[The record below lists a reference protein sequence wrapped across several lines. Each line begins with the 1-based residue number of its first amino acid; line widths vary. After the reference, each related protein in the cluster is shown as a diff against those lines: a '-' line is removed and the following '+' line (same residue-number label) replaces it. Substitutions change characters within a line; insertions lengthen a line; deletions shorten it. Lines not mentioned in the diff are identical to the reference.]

1 MLTPDYLLHCT
12 DSLTELLNA
21 YDNAVVAD
29 IARRIVKTGYVT
41 ETAKHQIRQAQQ
53 MGLLYEDIIREIA
66 QRTTATD
73 SMVRTL
79 FEDAGVE
86 TVETDNRLYT
96 AAGLQPTDLR
106 ASPAMLQMLQAGYE
120 NTLGTMHNLT
130 LTTANTAQQ
139 AYISACDLA
148 MLQVQSGAMSYQQA
162 IRAAIQSAASDGTR
176 VLYPSGRTD
185 RIEVAVRRAVLTG
198 VAKTCRT
205 IGEYNAASCGCD
217 LMELSAHA
225 GARPSHAR
233 WQGQLVS
240 LSGKRGYLSKD
251 DIGYGSGD
259 GFGGYNCRHDWY
271 PFFPGIS
278 QRNYSPEK
286 LTQLETMTVN
296 YNGQEIPYYDATQE
310 QRRLERRVRDCKLR
324 LSATDAARQETK
336 DPKLRAQ
343 LDEDFAKQSKA
354 LREARDKLA
363 DFQTGTGLLPD
374 TSRTQVY
381 GFGRSIAQKA
391 VAAQKRVDKFNNNG
405 IMNSG
410 AISGALNP
418 FSKDARKHAAQYYE
432 SVRHMNTDVARISEN
447 TGISEAE
454 IAKIKKHVF
463 LEKHDLG
470 GDEPEYFYPNYEM
483 AQSWQRLIDG
493 KNIQKHD
500 VTLLRHEAME
510 RELMDKGYSQAEAHR
525 LAEEKYNYSKE
536 SDEYYAETNKHR
548 KNRNN
553 D

>member
-12 DSLTELLNA
+12 DSLTELLDA
-21 YDNAVVAD
+21 YDNAVVSD

-66 QRTTATD
+66 QRTNITD

-79 FEDAGVE
+79 FENAGVE
-86 TVETDNRLYT
+86 TVRTDNRLYT

-278 QRNYSPEK
+278 QRNYSQEK
-286 LTQLETMTVN
+286 LNQLETMTVN

-391 VAAQKRVDKFNNNG
+391 VAAQKRVDKSGKGG
-405 IMNSG
+405 IMNLG

-418 FSKDARKHAAQYYE
+418 FSKDAKKHAAQYYE

-536 SDEYYAETNKHR
+536 SDEYYAETNKHH
-548 KNRNN
+548 KNRSN

>member
-12 DSLTELLNA
+12 DSLVELMDA

-29 IARRIVKTGYVT
+29 IARRIVKTGTIT
-41 ETAKHQIRQAQQ
+41 ETAKHQIKQAQQ
-53 MGLLYEDIIREIA
+53 MGLLYEDIIQEIA
-66 QRTTATD
+66 KRTNATD
-73 SMVRTL
+73 NMIKAL

-86 TVETDNRLYT
+86 TVQTDNRLYT
-96 AAGLQPTDLR
+96 AAGLQTTDLL

-162 IRAAIQSAASDGTR
+162 IRAAIQSAAADGTR

-185 RIEVAVRRAVLTG
+185 RIEVAIRRAVLTG

-225 GARPSHAR
+225 GARPSHAK

-240 LSGKRGYLSKD
+240 LSGKKGYLSKD

-286 LTQLETMTVN
+286 LEQLENMTIN

-310 QRRLERRVRDCKLR
+310 QRRLERAVRDCKLR
-324 LSATDAARQETK
+324 LSATDAARQETT

-343 LDEDFAKQSKA
+343 LDEDFARQSKA

-363 DFQTGTGLLPD
+363 DFQNGTGLLPD

-381 GFGRSIAQKA
+381 GYGRSISQKA
-391 VAAQKRVDKFNNNG
+391 VSAQKKVDKSGKGG
-405 IMNSG
+405 IINTG

-418 FSKDARKHAAQYYE
+418 FSEDARKHAAQYYE
-432 SVRHMNTDVARISEN
+432 SVRHMRTDASRISKN

-454 IAKIKKHVF
+454 IAKIKEYVF
-463 LEKHDLG
+463 MEKHDLG
-470 GDEPEYFYPNYEM
+470 GDEPEYFYPSYEM

-500 VTLLRHEAME
+500 ITMLRHEAME
-510 RELMDKGYSQAEAHR
+510 IELMNKGYSQAEAHR
-525 LAEEKYNYSKE
+525 LTEEKYNYSKE
-536 SDEYYAETNKHR
+536 SDEYYAATDKHQ
-548 KNRNN
+548 KKRNN
-553 D
+553 A

>member
-12 DSLTELLNA
+12 DSLVELMDA

-29 IARRIVKTGYVT
+29 IARRIVKTGTIT
-41 ETAKHQIRQAQQ
+41 ETAKHQIKQAQQ
-53 MGLLYEDIIREIA
+53 MGMLYEDIIQEIA
-66 QRTTATD
+66 KRTNATD
-73 SMVRTL
+73 NMIKAL
-79 FEDAGVE
+79 FENAGVE
-86 TVETDNRLYT
+86 TVQTDNQLYT
-96 AAGLQPTDLR
+96 AAGLQTTDLL

-162 IRAAIQSAASDGTR
+162 IRAAIQSAAADGTR

-185 RIEVAVRRAVLTG
+185 RIEVAIRRAVLTG

-225 GARPSHAR
+225 GARPSHAK

-240 LSGKRGYLSKD
+240 LSGKKGYLSKD

-286 LTQLETMTVN
+286 LEQLENMTIN

-310 QRRLERRVRDCKLR
+310 QRRLERAVRDCKLR
-324 LSATDAARQETK
+324 LSATDAARQETT

-343 LDEDFAKQSKA
+343 LDEDFARQSKA

-363 DFQTGTGLLPD
+363 DFQNGTGLLPD

-381 GFGRSIAQKA
+381 GYGRSISQKA
-391 VAAQKRVDKFNNNG
+391 VSAQKKVDKSGKGG
-405 IMNSG
+405 IINTG

-418 FSKDARKHAAQYYE
+418 FSEDARKHAAQYYE
-432 SVRHMNTDVARISEN
+432 SVRHMRTDASRISKN

-454 IAKIKKHVF
+454 IAKIKEYVF
-463 LEKHDLG
+463 MEKHDLG
-470 GDEPEYFYPNYEM
+470 GDEPEYFYPSYEM

-500 VTLLRHEAME
+500 ITMLRHEAME
-510 RELMDKGYSQAEAHR
+510 IELMNKGYSQAEAHR
-525 LAEEKYNYSKE
+525 LTEEKYNYSKE
-536 SDEYYAETNKHR
+536 SDEYYAATDKHQ
-548 KNRNN
+548 KKRNN
-553 D
+553 A

>member
-12 DSLTELLNA
+12 DSLTELLDA
-21 YDNAVVAD
+21 YDNAVVSD

-53 MGLLYEDIIREIA
+53 MGLLYDDIIREIA
-66 QRTTATD
+66 QRTNITD

-79 FEDAGVE
+79 FENAGVE
-86 TVETDNRLYT
+86 TVRTDNRLYT

-278 QRNYSPEK
+278 QRNYSQEK
-286 LTQLETMTVN
+286 LNQLETMTVN

-391 VAAQKRVDKFNNNG
+391 VSAQKRVDKSGGGG
-405 IMNSG
+405 IMNLG

-418 FSKDARKHAAQYYE
+418 FSKDAKKHAAQYYE

-536 SDEYYAETNKHR
+536 SDEYYAETNKHH
-548 KNRNN
+548 KNRSN

>member
-12 DSLTELLNA
+12 DSLTELLDA
-21 YDNAVVAD
+21 YDNAVVSD

-53 MGLLYEDIIREIA
+53 MGLLYDDIIREIA
-66 QRTTATD
+66 QRTNATD

-86 TVETDNRLYT
+86 TVQTDNRLYT

-278 QRNYSPEK
+278 QRNYTPEK
-286 LTQLETMTVN
+286 LAQLETMTVN
-296 YNGQEIPYYDATQE
+296 YNGQEISYYDATQA

-381 GFGRSIAQKA
+381 GYGRSISQKA
-391 VAAQKRVDKFNNNG
+391 VSAQKRVDKSGGGG
-405 IMNSG
+405 IMNLG

-418 FSKDARKHAAQYYE
+418 FSKDAKKHAAQYYE

-536 SDEYYAETNKHR
+536 SDEYYAETNKHH
-548 KNRNN
+548 KNRSN

>member
-41 ETAKHQIRQAQQ
+41 ETAKHQLRQAQQ
-53 MGLLYEDIIREIA
+53 MGLLYDDIIREIA
-66 QRTTATD
+66 QRTNATD

-86 TVETDNRLYT
+86 TVQTDNRLYT
-96 AAGLQPTDLR
+96 AAGLQTTDLR

-278 QRNYSPEK
+278 QRNYTPEK
-286 LTQLETMTVN
+286 LAQLETMTVN

-391 VAAQKRVDKFNNNG
+391 VAAQKRVDKSGGGG
-405 IMNSG
+405 IMNLG

-418 FSKDARKHAAQYYE
+418 FSKDAKKHAAQYYE

-536 SDEYYAETNKHR
+536 SDEYYAETNKHH
-548 KNRNN
+548 KNRSN

>member
-12 DSLTELLNA
+12 DSLTELLDA
-21 YDNAVVAD
+21 YDNAVVSD

-41 ETAKHQIRQAQQ
+41 ETAKHQLRQAQQ

-66 QRTTATD
+66 QRTNITD

-79 FEDAGVE
+79 FENAGVE
-86 TVETDNRLYT
+86 TVRTDNRLYT

-286 LTQLETMTVN
+286 LNQLETMTVN

-310 QRRLERRVRDCKLR
+310 QRRRERRVRDCKLR

-354 LREARDKLA
+354 LRDARDKLA

>member
-53 MGLLYEDIIREIA
+53 MGLLYDDIIREIA
-66 QRTTATD
+66 QRATATD
-73 SMVRTL
+73 SMVRAL

-86 TVETDNRLYT
+86 TVQTDNRLYT
-96 AAGLQPTDLR
+96 AAGLQTTDLR

-225 GARPSHAR
+225 GARPSHAK

-278 QRNYSPEK
+278 QRNYTPEK
-286 LTQLETMTVN
+286 LAQLETMTVN

-536 SDEYYAETNKHR
+536 SDEYYAETNKHH

>member
-12 DSLTELLNA
+12 DSLTELLDA
-21 YDNAVVAD
+21 YDNAVVSD

-41 ETAKHQIRQAQQ
+41 ETAKHQLRQAQQ

-66 QRTTATD
+66 QRANATD

-79 FEDAGVE
+79 FENAGVE

-96 AAGLQPTDLR
+96 AAGLQTTDLR

-225 GARPSHAR
+225 GARPSHAK

-278 QRNYSPEK
+278 QRNYTPEK
-286 LTQLETMTVN
+286 LNQLETMTVN

-324 LSATDAARQETK
+324 LSATDAARQETT

-391 VAAQKRVDKFNNNG
+391 VAAQKRVDKSGGGG
-405 IMNSG
+405 IMKLSINLFDKSDPIYYDAFSIEEEPGFKDVFLYGSPSSVQIIKNGKPTNLTASEFASVLKENGYNGGDIRLASCSTGQGDNSFAQQLSKELG
-410 AISGALNP
+410 VTVKAPDADVYFIPNDGALFVGSP
-418 FSKDARKHAAQYYE
+418 YG
-432 SVRHMNTDVARISEN
+432 N
-447 TGISEAE
+447 TGEWRT
-454 IAKIKKHVF
+454 F
-463 LEKHDLG
+463 
-470 GDEPEYFYPNYEM
+470 
-483 AQSWQRLIDG
+483 
-493 KNIQKHD
+493 KNGVEVD
-500 VTLLRHEAME
+500 
-510 RELMDKGYSQAEAHR
+510 D
-525 LAEEKYNYSKE
+525 
-536 SDEYYAETNKHR
+536 
-548 KNRNN
+548 
-553 D
+553 

>member
-53 MGLLYEDIIREIA
+53 MGLLYDDIIREIA
-66 QRTTATD
+66 QRATATD
-73 SMVRTL
+73 SMVRAL

-86 TVETDNRLYT
+86 TVQTDNRLYT
-96 AAGLQPTDLR
+96 AAGLQTTDLR

-225 GARPSHAR
+225 GARPSHAK

-278 QRNYSPEK
+278 QRNYTPEK
-286 LTQLETMTVN
+286 LAQLETMTVN

-374 TSRTQVY
+374 TSRTQAY

-536 SDEYYAETNKHR
+536 SDEYYAETNKHH

>member
-12 DSLTELLNA
+12 DSLVELMDA

-29 IARRIVKTGYVT
+29 IARRIVKTGTIT

-53 MGLLYEDIIREIA
+53 MGLLYEDIIQEIA
-66 QRTTATD
+66 KRTNATD
-73 SMVRTL
+73 NMIKAL

-86 TVETDNRLYT
+86 TVQTDNRLYT
-96 AAGLQPTDLR
+96 AAGLQTTYLR

-162 IRAAIQSAASDGTR
+162 IRAAIQSAAADGTR
-176 VLYPSGRTD
+176 VLYPSGRSD
-185 RIEVAVRRAVLTG
+185 RIEVAIRRAVLTG

-225 GARPSHAR
+225 GARPSHAK

-240 LSGKRGYLSKD
+240 LSGKKGYLSKD

-278 QRNYSPEK
+278 QRNYTPEK

-324 LSATDAARQETK
+324 LSATDAARQETT

-343 LDEDFAKQSKA
+343 LDEDFARQSKA

-363 DFQTGTGLLPD
+363 DFQNGTGLLPD

-381 GFGRSIAQKA
+381 GYGRSISQKA
-391 VAAQKRVDKFNNNG
+391 VSAQKRVDKSGGGG
-405 IMNSG
+405 IMNLG

-418 FSKDARKHAAQYYE
+418 FSKDAKKHAAQYYE

-536 SDEYYAETNKHR
+536 SDEYYAETNKHH
-548 KNRNN
+548 KNRSN

>member
-12 DSLTELLNA
+12 DSLTELLDA
-21 YDNAVVAD
+21 YDNAVVSD

-66 QRTTATD
+66 QRTNATD
-73 SMVRTL
+73 SMVRAL

-86 TVETDNRLYT
+86 TVQTDNRLYT

-162 IRAAIQSAASDGTR
+162 IRAAIQSAASDGAR

-225 GARPSHAR
+225 GARPSHAK

-278 QRNYSPEK
+278 QRNYSQEK
-286 LTQLETMTVN
+286 LNQLETMTVN

-310 QRRLERRVRDCKLR
+310 QR
-324 LSATDAARQETK
+324 
-336 DPKLRAQ
+336 LRAQ
-343 LDEDFAKQSKA
+343 LDEDFARQSKA

-391 VAAQKRVDKFNNNG
+391 VAAQKRVDKSGGGG
-405 IMNSG
+405 IMKADEIIGRSLG
-410 AISGALNP
+410 ASAKNYPVRLPDGNHAKFQEGSSITKIKVIAGNDT
-418 FSKDARKHAAQYYE
+418 KVQIRDAIYLQERYKIPAEKWQKCRGESIVLVDGVPRK
-432 SVRHMNTDVARISEN
+432 
-447 TGISEAE
+447 AE
-454 IAKIKKHVF
+454 IHWYEADG
-463 LEKHDLG
+463 EKHDIKIKRWL
-470 GDEPEYFYPNYEM
+470 DD
-483 AQSWQRLIDG
+483 DG
-493 KNIQKHD
+493 
-500 VTLLRHEAME
+500 
-510 RELMDKGYSQAEAHR
+510 
-525 LAEEKYNYSKE
+525 
-536 SDEYYAETNKHR
+536 
-548 KNRNN
+548 
-553 D
+553 

>member
-12 DSLTELLNA
+12 DSLVELMDA

-29 IARRIVKTGYVT
+29 IARRIVKTGTIT
-41 ETAKHQIRQAQQ
+41 ETAKHQIKQAQQ
-53 MGLLYEDIIREIA
+53 MGMLYEDIIQEIA
-66 QRTTATD
+66 KRTNATD
-73 SMVRTL
+73 NMIKAL

-86 TVETDNRLYT
+86 TVQTDNQLYT
-96 AAGLQPTDLR
+96 AAGLQTTDLL

-162 IRAAIQSAASDGTR
+162 IRAAIQSAAADGTR
-176 VLYPSGRTD
+176 VLYPSGRSD
-185 RIEVAVRRAVLTG
+185 RIEVAIRRAVLTG

-225 GARPSHAR
+225 GARPSHAK

-240 LSGKRGYLSKD
+240 LSGKKGYLSKD

-286 LTQLETMTVN
+286 LEQLENMTIN

-310 QRRLERRVRDCKLR
+310 QRRLERAVRDCKLR
-324 LSATDAARQETK
+324 LSATDAARQETT

-343 LDEDFAKQSKA
+343 LDEDFARQSKA

-363 DFQTGTGLLPD
+363 DFQNGTGLLPD

-381 GFGRSIAQKA
+381 GYGRSISQKA
-391 VAAQKRVDKFNNNG
+391 VSAQKKVDKSGKGG
-405 IMNSG
+405 IINTG

-418 FSKDARKHAAQYYE
+418 FSEDARKHAAQYYE
-432 SVRHMNTDVARISEN
+432 SVRHMRTDASRISKN

-454 IAKIKKHVF
+454 IAKIKEYVF
-463 LEKHDLG
+463 MEKHDLG
-470 GDEPEYFYPNYEM
+470 GDEPEYFYPSYEM

-500 VTLLRHEAME
+500 ITMLRHEAME
-510 RELMDKGYSQAEAHR
+510 IELMNKGYSQAEAHR
-525 LAEEKYNYSKE
+525 LTEEKYNYSKE
-536 SDEYYAETNKHR
+536 SDEYYAATDKHQ
-548 KNRNN
+548 KKRNN
-553 D
+553 A

>member
-12 DSLTELLNA
+12 DSLVELMDA

-29 IARRIVKTGYVT
+29 IARRIVKTGTIT
-41 ETAKHQIRQAQQ
+41 ETAKHQIKQAQQ
-53 MGLLYEDIIREIA
+53 MGLLYEDIIQEIA
-66 QRTTATD
+66 KRTNATD
-73 SMVRTL
+73 NMIKAL

-86 TVETDNRLYT
+86 TVQTDNRLYT
-96 AAGLQPTDLR
+96 AAGLQTTDLR

-162 IRAAIQSAASDGTR
+162 IRAAIQSAAADGTR
-176 VLYPSGRTD
+176 VLYPSGRSD
-185 RIEVAVRRAVLTG
+185 RIEVAIRRAVLTG

-225 GARPSHAR
+225 GARPSHAK

-240 LSGKRGYLSKD
+240 LSGKKGYLSKD

-278 QRNYSPEK
+278 QRNYTPEK

-324 LSATDAARQETK
+324 LSATDAARQETT

-343 LDEDFAKQSKA
+343 LDEDFARQSKA

-363 DFQTGTGLLPD
+363 DFQNGTGLLPD

-391 VAAQKRVDKFNNNG
+391 VAAQKRVDKSGKSG
-405 IMNSG
+405 IIKADEIIGRSLGASAKNYPVRLPDGNHAKFQEGSSITKIKVIAGSG
-410 AISGALNP
+410 TKVQIR
-418 FSKDARKHAAQYYE
+418 DAVYLQERYKIPAEKWQKCRGDGVVLVDGVPRK
-432 SVRHMNTDVARISEN
+432 
-447 TGISEAE
+447 AE
-454 IAKIKKHVF
+454 IHWYEADG
-463 LEKHDLG
+463 EKHDIKIKRWL
-470 GDEPEYFYPNYEM
+470 DD
-483 AQSWQRLIDG
+483 DG
-493 KNIQKHD
+493 
-500 VTLLRHEAME
+500 
-510 RELMDKGYSQAEAHR
+510 
-525 LAEEKYNYSKE
+525 
-536 SDEYYAETNKHR
+536 
-548 KNRNN
+548 
-553 D
+553 

>member
-12 DSLTELLNA
+12 DSLTELLDA

-41 ETAKHQIRQAQQ
+41 ETAKHQLRQAQQ

-66 QRTTATD
+66 QRTNATD
-73 SMVRTL
+73 SMVRAL

-86 TVETDNRLYT
+86 TVKTDNRLYT
-96 AAGLQPTDLR
+96 AAGLRPTDLR

-225 GARPSHAR
+225 GARPSHAK

-278 QRNYSPEK
+278 QRNYTPEK
-286 LTQLETMTVN
+286 LAQLETMTVN

-432 SVRHMNTDVARISEN
+432 SVRHMNTDVTRISEN

-536 SDEYYAETNKHR
+536 SDEYYAETNKHH

>member
-12 DSLTELLNA
+12 DSLVELMDA

-29 IARRIVKTGYVT
+29 IARRIVKTGTIT
-41 ETAKHQIRQAQQ
+41 ETAKHQIKQAQQ
-53 MGLLYEDIIREIA
+53 MGLLYEDIIQEIA
-66 QRTTATD
+66 KRTNATD
-73 SMVRTL
+73 NMIKAL

-86 TVETDNRLYT
+86 TVQTDNRLYT
-96 AAGLQPTDLR
+96 AAGLQTTDLR

-162 IRAAIQSAASDGTR
+162 IRAAIQSAAADGTR

-185 RIEVAVRRAVLTG
+185 RIEVAIRRAVLTG

-225 GARPSHAR
+225 GARPSHAK

-240 LSGKRGYLSKD
+240 LSGKKGYLSKD

-286 LTQLETMTVN
+286 LEQLENMTIN

-310 QRRLERRVRDCKLR
+310 QRRLERAVRDCKLR
-324 LSATDAARQETK
+324 LSATDAARQETT

-343 LDEDFAKQSKA
+343 LDEDFARQSKA

-363 DFQTGTGLLPD
+363 DFQNGTGLLPD

-381 GFGRSIAQKA
+381 GYGRSISQKA
-391 VAAQKRVDKFNNNG
+391 VSAQKKVDKSGKGG
-405 IMNSG
+405 IINTG

-418 FSKDARKHAAQYYE
+418 FSEDARKHAAQYYE
-432 SVRHMNTDVARISEN
+432 SVRHMRTDASRISKN

-454 IAKIKKHVF
+454 IAKIKEYVF
-463 LEKHDLG
+463 MEKHDLG
-470 GDEPEYFYPNYEM
+470 GDEPEYFYPSYEM

-500 VTLLRHEAME
+500 ITMLRHEAME
-510 RELMDKGYSQAEAHR
+510 IELMNKGYSQAEAHR
-525 LAEEKYNYSKE
+525 LTEEKYNYSKE
-536 SDEYYAETNKHR
+536 SDEYYAATDKHQ
-548 KNRNN
+548 KKRNN
-553 D
+553 A

>member
-12 DSLTELLNA
+12 DSLTELLDA
-21 YDNAVVAD
+21 YDNAVVSD

-53 MGLLYEDIIREIA
+53 MGLLYDDIIREIA
-66 QRTTATD
+66 QRTNITD

-79 FEDAGVE
+79 FENAGVE
-86 TVETDNRLYT
+86 TVRTDNRLYT

-278 QRNYSPEK
+278 QRNYTPEK
-286 LTQLETMTVN
+286 LAQLETMTVN

-324 LSATDAARQETK
+324 LSATDAARQETT

-391 VAAQKRVDKFNNNG
+391 VAAQKRVDKSGGGG
-405 IMNSG
+405 IMNLG

-536 SDEYYAETNKHR
+536 SDEYYAETNKHH

>member
-12 DSLTELLNA
+12 DSLVELMDA

-29 IARRIVKTGYVT
+29 IARRIVKTGTIT

-53 MGLLYEDIIREIA
+53 MGLLYEDIIQEIA
-66 QRTTATD
+66 KRTNATD
-73 SMVRTL
+73 NMIKEKY
-79 FEDAGVE
+79 EDAGVE
-86 TVETDNRLYT
+86 TVQTDNQLYT
-96 AAGLQPTDLR
+96 AAGLQTTDLL

-120 NTLGTMHNLT
+120 NALGTMHNLT

-162 IRAAIQSAASDGTR
+162 IRAAIQSAAADGTR
-176 VLYPSGRTD
+176 VLYPSGRSD
-185 RIEVAVRRAVLTG
+185 RIEVAIRRAVLTG

-225 GARPSHAR
+225 GARPSHAK

-240 LSGKRGYLSKD
+240 LSGKKGYLSKD

-286 LTQLETMTVN
+286 LEQLENMTIN

-310 QRRLERRVRDCKLR
+310 QRRLERAVRDCKLR
-324 LSATDAARQETK
+324 LSATDAARQETT

-343 LDEDFAKQSKA
+343 LDEDFARQSKA

-363 DFQTGTGLLPD
+363 DFQNGTGLLPD

-381 GFGRSIAQKA
+381 GYGRSISQKA
-391 VAAQKRVDKFNNNG
+391 VSAQKKVDKSGKGG
-405 IMNSG
+405 IINTG

-418 FSKDARKHAAQYYE
+418 FSEDARKHAAQYYE
-432 SVRHMNTDVARISEN
+432 SVRHMRTDASRISKN

-454 IAKIKKHVF
+454 IAKIKEYVF
-463 LEKHDLG
+463 MEKHDLG
-470 GDEPEYFYPNYEM
+470 GDEPEYFYPSYEM

-500 VTLLRHEAME
+500 ITMLRHEAME
-510 RELMDKGYSQAEAHR
+510 IELMNKGYSQAEAHR
-525 LAEEKYNYSKE
+525 LTEEKYNYSKE
-536 SDEYYAETNKHR
+536 SDEYYAATDKHQ
-548 KNRNN
+548 KKRNN
-553 D
+553 A

>member
-12 DSLTELLNA
+12 DSLTELLDA
-21 YDNAVVAD
+21 YDNAVVSD

-53 MGLLYEDIIREIA
+53 MGLLYDDIIREIA
-66 QRTTATD
+66 QRTNITD

-79 FEDAGVE
+79 FENAGVE
-86 TVETDNRLYT
+86 TVQTDNRLYT

-278 QRNYSPEK
+278 QRNYTPEK
-286 LTQLETMTVN
+286 LAQLETMTVN

-391 VAAQKRVDKFNNNG
+391 VAAQKQVDKSGGGG
-405 IMNSG
+405 IMNLG

-418 FSKDARKHAAQYYE
+418 FSKDAKKHAAQYYE

-536 SDEYYAETNKHR
+536 SDEYYAETNKHH
-548 KNRNN
+548 KNRSN

>member
-12 DSLTELLNA
+12 DSLVELMDA

-29 IARRIVKTGYVT
+29 IARRIVKTGTIT
-41 ETAKHQIRQAQQ
+41 ETAKHQIKQAQQ
-53 MGLLYEDIIREIA
+53 MGLLYEDIIQEIA
-66 QRTTATD
+66 KRTNATD
-73 SMVRTL
+73 NMIKAL

-86 TVETDNRLYT
+86 TVQTDNQLYT
-96 AAGLQPTDLR
+96 AAGLQTTDLL

-162 IRAAIQSAASDGTR
+162 IRAAIQSAAADGTR
-176 VLYPSGRTD
+176 VLYPSGRSD
-185 RIEVAVRRAVLTG
+185 RIEVAIRRAVLTG

-225 GARPSHAR
+225 GARPSHAK

-240 LSGKRGYLSKD
+240 LSGKKGYLSKD

-259 GFGGYNCRHDWY
+259 GFGGHNCPHDWY

-286 LTQLETMTVN
+286 LEQLENMTIN

-310 QRRLERRVRDCKLR
+310 QRRLERAVRDCKLR
-324 LSATDAARQETK
+324 LSATDAARQETT

-343 LDEDFAKQSKA
+343 LDEDFARQSKA

-363 DFQTGTGLLPD
+363 DFQNGTGLLPD

-381 GFGRSIAQKA
+381 GYGRSISQKA
-391 VAAQKRVDKFNNNG
+391 VSAQKKVDKSGKGG
-405 IMNSG
+405 IINTG

-418 FSKDARKHAAQYYE
+418 FSEDARKHAAQYYE
-432 SVRHMNTDVARISEN
+432 SVRHMRTDASRISKN

-454 IAKIKKHVF
+454 IAKIKEYVF
-463 LEKHDLG
+463 MEKHDLG
-470 GDEPEYFYPNYEM
+470 GDEPEYFYPSYEM

-500 VTLLRHEAME
+500 ITMLRHEAME
-510 RELMDKGYSQAEAHR
+510 IELMNKGYSQAEAHR
-525 LAEEKYNYSKE
+525 LTEEKYNYSKE
-536 SDEYYAETNKHR
+536 SDEYYAATDKHQ
-548 KNRNN
+548 KKRNN
-553 D
+553 A

>member
-12 DSLTELLNA
+12 DSLTEVLDA
-21 YDNAVVAD
+21 YDNAVVSD

-41 ETAKHQIRQAQQ
+41 ETAKHQLRQAQQ

-66 QRTTATD
+66 QRTNATD

-548 KNRNN
+548 KSRNN

>member
-12 DSLTELLNA
+12 DSLTELLDA
-21 YDNAVVAD
+21 YDNAVVSD

-53 MGLLYEDIIREIA
+53 MGLLYDDIIREIA
-66 QRTTATD
+66 QRTNITD

-79 FEDAGVE
+79 FENAGVE
-86 TVETDNRLYT
+86 TVRTDNRLYT

-278 QRNYSPEK
+278 QRNYSQEK
-286 LTQLETMTVN
+286 LNQLETMTVN

-324 LSATDAARQETK
+324 LSATDAARQETT

-391 VAAQKRVDKFNNNG
+391 VAAQKRVDKSGGGG
-405 IMNSG
+405 IMNLG

-418 FSKDARKHAAQYYE
+418 FSKDAKKHAAQYYE

-536 SDEYYAETNKHR
+536 SDEYYAETNKHH
-548 KNRNN
+548 KNRSN

>member
-12 DSLTELLNA
+12 DSLTELLDA
-21 YDNAVVAD
+21 YDNAVVSD

-41 ETAKHQIRQAQQ
+41 ETAKHQLRQAQQ
-53 MGLLYEDIIREIA
+53 MGLLYDDIIREIA
-66 QRTTATD
+66 QRTNITD

-79 FEDAGVE
+79 FENAGVE

-96 AAGLQPTDLR
+96 AAGLQTTDLR

>member
-12 DSLTELLNA
+12 DSLTELLDA
-21 YDNAVVAD
+21 YDNAVVSD

-41 ETAKHQIRQAQQ
+41 ETAKHQLRQAQQ
-53 MGLLYEDIIREIA
+53 MGLLYDDIIREIA
-66 QRTTATD
+66 QRTNITD

-79 FEDAGVE
+79 FENAGVE

-324 LSATDAARQETK
+324 LSATDAARQETT

-536 SDEYYAETNKHR
+536 SDEYYAETNKHH

>member
-12 DSLTELLNA
+12 DSLTELLDA
-21 YDNAVVAD
+21 YDNAVVSD

-53 MGLLYEDIIREIA
+53 MGLLYDDIIREIA
-66 QRTTATD
+66 QRTNATD

-79 FEDAGVE
+79 FENAGVE

-225 GARPSHAR
+225 GARPSHAK

-278 QRNYSPEK
+278 QRNYTPEK

-324 LSATDAARQETK
+324 LSATDAARQETT

-343 LDEDFAKQSKA
+343 LDEDFARQSKA
-354 LREARDKLA
+354 LREARDQLA
-363 DFQTGTGLLPD
+363 DFQAGTGLLPD

-536 SDEYYAETNKHR
+536 SDEYYAETNKHH

>member
-12 DSLTELLNA
+12 DSLVELMDA

-29 IARRIVKTGYVT
+29 IARRIVKTGTIT
-41 ETAKHQIRQAQQ
+41 ETAKHQIKQAQQ
-53 MGLLYEDIIREIA
+53 MGILYEDIIQEIA
-66 QRTTATD
+66 KRTNATD
-73 SMVRTL
+73 NMIKAL

-86 TVETDNRLYT
+86 TVQTDNQLYT
-96 AAGLQPTDLR
+96 AAGLQTTDLR
-106 ASPAMLQMLQAGYE
+106 ASSAMLQMLQAGYE

-162 IRAAIQSAASDGTR
+162 IRAAIQSAAADGTR
-176 VLYPSGRTD
+176 VLYPSGRSD
-185 RIEVAVRRAVLTG
+185 RIEVAIRRAVLTG

-240 LSGKRGYLSKD
+240 LSGKKGYLSKD

-286 LTQLETMTVN
+286 LEQLENMTIN

-310 QRRLERRVRDCKLR
+310 QRRLERAVRDCKLR
-324 LSATDAARQETK
+324 LSATDAARQEVT

-343 LDEDFAKQSKA
+343 LDEDFARQSKA

-363 DFQTGTGLLPD
+363 DFQNGTGLLPD

-381 GFGRSIAQKA
+381 GYGRSISQKA
-391 VAAQKRVDKFNNNG
+391 VSAQKRVDKSGGGG
-405 IMNSG
+405 IMNLG

-418 FSKDARKHAAQYYE
+418 FSKDAKKHAAQYYE

-536 SDEYYAETNKHR
+536 SDEYYAETNKHH
-548 KNRNN
+548 KNRSN

>member
-12 DSLTELLNA
+12 DSLTELLDA
-21 YDNAVVAD
+21 YDNAVVSD

-41 ETAKHQIRQAQQ
+41 ETAKHQLRQAQQ
-53 MGLLYEDIIREIA
+53 MGLLYDDIIREIA
-66 QRTTATD
+66 QRTNITD

-79 FEDAGVE
+79 FENAGVE

-278 QRNYSPEK
+278 QRNYSQEK
-286 LTQLETMTVN
+286 LNQLETMTVN

-391 VAAQKRVDKFNNNG
+391 VAAQKRVDKSGKGG
-405 IMNSG
+405 IMNLG

-418 FSKDARKHAAQYYE
+418 FSKDAKKHAAQYYE

-536 SDEYYAETNKHR
+536 SDEYYAETNKHH
-548 KNRNN
+548 KNRSN

>member
-12 DSLTELLNA
+12 DSLTELLDA
-21 YDNAVVAD
+21 YDNAVVSD

-53 MGLLYEDIIREIA
+53 MGLLYDDIIREIA
-66 QRTTATD
+66 QRTNITD

-79 FEDAGVE
+79 FENAGVE
-86 TVETDNRLYT
+86 TVQTDNRLYT

-278 QRNYSPEK
+278 QRNYTPEK
-286 LTQLETMTVN
+286 LAQLETMTVN

-324 LSATDAARQETK
+324 LSTTDAARQETK

-391 VAAQKRVDKFNNNG
+391 VAAQKQVDKSGGGG
-405 IMNSG
+405 IMNLG

-418 FSKDARKHAAQYYE
+418 FSKDAKKHAAQYYE

-536 SDEYYAETNKHR
+536 SDEYYAETNKHH
-548 KNRNN
+548 KNRSN

>member
-12 DSLTELLNA
+12 DSLVELMDA

-29 IARRIVKTGYVT
+29 IARRIVKTGTIT
-41 ETAKHQIRQAQQ
+41 ETAKHQIKQAQQ
-53 MGLLYEDIIREIA
+53 MGMLYEDIIQEIA
-66 QRTTATD
+66 KRTNATD
-73 SMVRTL
+73 NMIKAL

-86 TVETDNRLYT
+86 TVQTDNRLYT
-96 AAGLQPTDLR
+96 AAGLQTTDLL

-162 IRAAIQSAASDGTR
+162 IRAAIQSAAADSTR
-176 VLYPSGRTD
+176 VLYPSGRSD
-185 RIEVAVRRAVLTG
+185 RIEVAIRRAVLTG

-205 IGEYNAASCGCD
+205 IGEYNTASCGCD

-225 GARPSHAR
+225 GARPSHAK

-240 LSGKRGYLSKD
+240 LSGKKGYLSKD

-286 LTQLETMTVN
+286 LEQLENMTIN

-310 QRRLERRVRDCKLR
+310 QRRLERAVRDCKLR
-324 LSATDAARQETK
+324 LSATDAARQETT

-343 LDEDFAKQSKA
+343 LDEDFARQSKA

-363 DFQTGTGLLPD
+363 DFQNGTGLLPD

-381 GFGRSIAQKA
+381 GYGRSISQKA
-391 VAAQKRVDKFNNNG
+391 VSAQKKVDKSGKGG
-405 IMNSG
+405 IINTG

-418 FSKDARKHAAQYYE
+418 FSEDARKHAAQYYE
-432 SVRHMNTDVARISEN
+432 SVRHMRTDASRISKN

-454 IAKIKKHVF
+454 IAKIKEYVF
-463 LEKHDLG
+463 MEKHDLG
-470 GDEPEYFYPNYEM
+470 GDEPEYFYPSYEM

-500 VTLLRHEAME
+500 ITMLRHEAME
-510 RELMDKGYSQAEAHR
+510 IELMNKGYYQAEAHR
-525 LAEEKYNYSKE
+525 LTEEKYNYSKE
-536 SDEYYAETNKHR
+536 SDEYYAATDKHQ
-548 KNRNN
+548 KKRNN
-553 D
+553 A

>member
-12 DSLTELLNA
+12 DSLTDLLNA

-53 MGLLYEDIIREIA
+53 MGLLYDDIIREIA
-66 QRTTATD
+66 QRTNATD

-79 FEDAGVE
+79 FENAGVE
-86 TVETDNRLYT
+86 TVRTDNRLYT

-225 GARPSHAR
+225 GARPSHAK

-278 QRNYSPEK
+278 QRNYTPEK
-286 LTQLETMTVN
+286 LAQLETMTVN

-432 SVRHMNTDVARISEN
+432 SVRHMNTDVTRISEN

-536 SDEYYAETNKHR
+536 SDEYYAETNKHH

>member
-12 DSLTELLNA
+12 DSLTELLDA
-21 YDNAVVAD
+21 YDNAVVSD

-41 ETAKHQIRQAQQ
+41 ETAKHQLRQAQQ
-53 MGLLYEDIIREIA
+53 MGLLYEDIIQEIA
-66 QRTTATD
+66 QRTNITD

-79 FEDAGVE
+79 FENAGVE
-86 TVETDNRLYT
+86 TVRTDNRLYT

-162 IRAAIQSAASDGTR
+162 IRAAIQSAASNGTR

-447 TGISEAE
+447 AGISEAE

-536 SDEYYAETNKHR
+536 SDEYYAETNKHH

>member
-12 DSLTELLNA
+12 DSLTELLDA
-21 YDNAVVAD
+21 YDNAVVSD

-53 MGLLYEDIIREIA
+53 MGLLYDDIIREIA
-66 QRTTATD
+66 QRTNITD

-79 FEDAGVE
+79 FENAGVE
-86 TVETDNRLYT
+86 TVRTDNRLYT

-225 GARPSHAR
+225 GARPSHAK

-278 QRNYSPEK
+278 QRNYTPEK
-286 LTQLETMTVN
+286 LAQLETMTVN

-432 SVRHMNTDVARISEN
+432 SVRHMNTDVTRISEN

-536 SDEYYAETNKHR
+536 SDEYYAETNKHH

>member
-12 DSLTELLNA
+12 DSLTELLDA
-21 YDNAVVAD
+21 YDNAVVSD

-53 MGLLYEDIIREIA
+53 MGLLYDDIIREIA
-66 QRTTATD
+66 QRTNITD

-79 FEDAGVE
+79 FENAGVE
-86 TVETDNRLYT
+86 TVRTDNRLYT

-278 QRNYSPEK
+278 QRNYSQEK
-286 LTQLETMTVN
+286 LNQLETMTVN
-296 YNGQEIPYYDATQE
+296 YNWQEIPYYDATQE

-391 VAAQKRVDKFNNNG
+391 VAAQKRVDKSGKGG
-405 IMNSG
+405 IMNLG

-418 FSKDARKHAAQYYE
+418 FSKDAKKHAAQYYE

-536 SDEYYAETNKHR
+536 SDEYYAETNKHH
-548 KNRNN
+548 KNRSN

>member
-12 DSLTELLNA
+12 DSLTELLDA
-21 YDNAVVAD
+21 YDNAVVSD

-66 QRTTATD
+66 QRTNITD

-79 FEDAGVE
+79 FENAGVE
-86 TVETDNRLYT
+86 TVRTDNRLYT

-278 QRNYSPEK
+278 QRNYSQEK
-286 LTQLETMTVN
+286 LNQLETMTVN

-391 VAAQKRVDKFNNNG
+391 VAAQKRVDKSGKGG
-405 IMNSG
+405 IMNLG

-418 FSKDARKHAAQYYE
+418 FSKDAKKHAAQYYE

-493 KNIQKHD
+493 KNIQRHD

-536 SDEYYAETNKHR
+536 SDEYYAETNKHH
-548 KNRNN
+548 KNRSN

>member
-12 DSLTELLNA
+12 DSLTELLDA
-21 YDNAVVAD
+21 YDNAVVSD

-41 ETAKHQIRQAQQ
+41 ETAKHQLRQAQQ
-53 MGLLYEDIIREIA
+53 MGLLYDDIIREIA
-66 QRTTATD
+66 QRTNATD

>member
-12 DSLTELLNA
+12 DSLTELLDA

-53 MGLLYEDIIREIA
+53 MGLLYDDIIREIA
-66 QRTTATD
+66 QRTNITD

-96 AAGLQPTDLR
+96 AAGLQTTDLR

-225 GARPSHAR
+225 GARPSHAK

-278 QRNYSPEK
+278 QRNYTPEK

-324 LSATDAARQETK
+324 LSATDAARQETT

-343 LDEDFAKQSKA
+343 LDEDFARQSKA
-354 LREARDKLA
+354 LREARDQLA
-363 DFQTGTGLLPD
+363 DFQAGTGLLPD

-536 SDEYYAETNKHR
+536 SDEYYAETNKHH